1 MSKSSQLDD
10 DYGAIEAAVS
20 ETPRGRAF
28 LIEYARRVRQS
39 DIMTMLASL
48 ARLERV
54 CDNQM
59 ALLERTGES
68 ELDSSVRSIEV
79 DPNSA
84 LAQYGERVARAIRE
98 MESLVSAEKHAL
110 TGTFRD
116 RNSGHEE
123 HLAGG
128 TTSQISSE
136 KTEWTDEIQ
145 NALRE
150 FDRRIA
156 SLVLHRTEIREQ
168 PAIEREACAKP
179 PAGAT
184 SVSSRNPGGG
194 VRHSEKPNEQ
204 IGMPTDESVLAD
216 IAEALRT

>member
-1 MSKSSQLDD
+1 
-10 DYGAIEAAVS
+10 
-20 ETPRGRAF
+20 
-28 LIEYARRVRQS
+28 
-39 DIMTMLASL
+39 MLASL

-98 MESLVSAEKHAL
+98 MESLVLAEKHAL

-136 KTEWTDEIQ
+136 KTEWTDEIL

-156 SLVLHRTEIREQ
+156 SLVLHRTEIKTTPKLLRRVVKQ
-168 PAIEREACAKP
+168 
-179 PAGAT
+179 
-184 SVSSRNPGGG
+184 VSAR
-194 VRHSEKPNEQ
+194 
-204 IGMPTDESVLAD
+204 PTDD
-216 IAEALRT
+216 

>member
-10 DYGAIEAAVS
+10 DYGAIEAAIS

-59 ALLERTGES
+59 ALFERTGES
-68 ELDSSVRSIEV
+68 ELDSRVRSIEV

-98 MESLVSAEKHAL
+98 MESLVLAEKHAL
-110 TGTFRD
+110 TGIFQD
-116 RNSGHEE
+116 RNSDHEE
-123 HLAGG
+123 RLAGS
-128 TTSQISSE
+128 TASQISSE
-136 KTEWTDEIQ
+136 KTEWTDEIL

-156 SLVLHRTEIREQ
+156 SLVLHRTEITEQ
-168 PAIEREACAKP
+168 PAIERETCAKP